1 MLLLKCIGNPLWIR
15 LCFGYRL
22 LRVQLQAHCRM
33 QKVAKTYA
41 AEQGPSRFELF
52 CFSVPFSNHFPLQLS
67 WVLFLLFSCI
77 LHVRALFSWSCFS
90 LHSNLSPLEELYSF
104 LRCILQY
111 VWGQLSRLLFLSII
125 HAVLLCVRMSACDC
139 LLAHLTCLL
148 TLFLGSIERRS
159 LNGNIYGVLFNLCGS
174 QVLKGIIS

>member
-33 QKVAKTYA
+33 HKVAKTYT
-41 AEQGPSRFELF
+41 AEKGPSRFQLF
-52 CFSVPFSNHFPLQLS
+52 CFSVPFSSHFPLQLS

-90 LHSNLSPLEELYSF
+90 LHSNLSSLEALLVSQMYSPGC
-104 LRCILQY
+104 LRSTVLVIVSFHHSFCTLVCQDVCMRLPISTSD
-111 VWGQLSRLLFLSII
+111 LSSDSIP
-125 HAVLLCVRMSACDC
+125 
-139 LLAHLTCLL
+139 
-148 TLFLGSIERRS
+148 G
-159 LNGNIYGVLFNLCGS
+159 
-174 QVLKGIIS
+174 